1 MLDEAAAEILV
12 VDDTPANL
20 KLLTELL
27 TAHGYRVR
35 PAATGALAVRSAAAK
50 RPDLVLL
57 DIRLPDLDGF
67 EVCRRLKAGRPG
79 VDIPIIFIS
88 ALHDTTEKLQGF
100 AAGGVDYITKPFAA
114 EEVLARVR
122 THLELWRLQQR
133 LEQRVEARTAE
144 LAEAYRALQKSEE
157 RLRLVIE
164 ATNDGIWDL
173 RADEIFFSDH
183 WYTMLGYAPGEF
195 AASYVNWRDRVH
207 PDDLAAVEAA
217 VQAHWDG
224 RLSECNIEYRMRA
237 KSGDWKWINSRGKVI
252 ERDAAGK
259 SLRIVGTNVD
269 ITVRKQAEK
278 ALRLAQLSIMRS
290 ADAVF
295 WITPD
300 GRFIHVNEQACH
312 SLGYTRDELLTMAVW
327 DIDPNFSL
335 EKWPPHWERTRQ
347 LKKRRFERQHQRKDG
362 TIFPV
367 EITANYVE
375 YEGQEYD
382 FAFVR
387 DITERKRAEEALQAS
402 EHKFRA
408 VVQNA
413 QAITFILDRQGVFLL
428 SEGQGLASLGLAPG
442 QVVGLSAFNLYKD
455 YPSVVDSIRK
465 ALAGELTH
473 VTNIVGDAV
482 FDTVYS
488 PYYDPDGQP
497 SGVIGIAVD
506 ITERKRAEAELQRH
520 REHLEELVGER
531 TAELHQ
537 AMTQLVQSEKL
548 AALGNLVA
556 GVAHELNTPLG
567 NTRVV
572 ASTLGEDLRA
582 FAAAV
587 DSGALR
593 RSQVDAFLNRGCE
606 AVDLLERNT
615 ARAADLISHFKQ
627 VAVDQTS
634 TRRRS
639 FNLRQTIEEVLA
651 TLRPQF
657 KRTAHRIELDIP
669 PDLELDSYTG
679 PLEQVIANLIS
690 NSLTHGFARVEA
702 GCIRIEAAPLDAGY
716 IRLRY
721 DDDGA
726 GIPEKIL
733 NRIFEPFFTTRL
745 GSGGSGL
752 GLYIVY
758 NLVTKILGGTIHGFS
773 HMDKGVTFTLVLPQT
788 APEKITLD
796 ALT

>member
-50 RPDLVLL
+50 HPDLVLL

-382 FAFVR
+382 FVFVR
-387 DITERKRAEEALQAS
+387 DIT
-402 EHKFRA
+402 
-408 VVQNA
+408 
-413 QAITFILDRQGVFLL
+413 D
-428 SEGQGLASLGLAPG
+428 
-442 QVVGLSAFNLYKD
+442 
-455 YPSVVDSIRK
+455 
-465 ALAGELTH
+465 
-473 VTNIVGDAV
+473 
-482 FDTVYS
+482 
-488 PYYDPDGQP
+488 
-497 SGVIGIAVD
+497 
-506 ITERKRAEAELQRH
+506 RKRAEAELQRH

-639 FNLRQTIEEVLA
+639 FNLRQTIEDVLA

-669 PDLELDSYTG
+669 PDLELDSYPG

-690 NSLTHGFARVEA
+690 NSLTHGFAKVEA
-702 GCIRIEAAPLDAGY
+702 GCIRIEAAPLDAGR

-788 APEKITLD
+788 APEKTTFD